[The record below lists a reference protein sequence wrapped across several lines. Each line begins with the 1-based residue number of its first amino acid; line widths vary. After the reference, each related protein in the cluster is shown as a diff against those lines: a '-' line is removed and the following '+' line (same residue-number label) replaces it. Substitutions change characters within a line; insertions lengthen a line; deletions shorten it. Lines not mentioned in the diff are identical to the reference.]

1 MGKEELRK
9 GMFISLEKIGFI
21 ERKKAEKAMQEH
33 LFESSLWKQAQ
44 SIGVTLSTKKEWD
57 TKTIIE
63 RAWIEGKKVCIP
75 KAIHQTRALHF
86 YEITSFLQVE
96 KGYFNLLE
104 PVISET
110 ERIDEAK
117 IDLMIVP
124 GLIFT
129 RSGYRIGFG
138 GGFYDRFLEHFDNTT
153 VSLLHSNQLVDSFPV
168 ESHDIPVQY
177 LVTEEGL
184 IRIQEKG

>member
-9 GMFISLEKIGFI
+9 GMLISLEKIGLI
-21 ERKKAEKAMQEH
+21 ERKKAEKAMHEH

-63 RAWIEGKKVCIP
+63 RAWIEGKRVCIP

-96 KGYFNLLE
+96 RGYFDLLE
-104 PVISET
+104 PVVSET
-110 ERIDEAK
+110 KRVDEAT

-129 RSGYRIGFG
+129 RSGHRIGFG
-138 GGFYDRFLEHFDNTT
+138 GGYYDRFLKHFEKAT
-153 VSLLHSNQLVDSFPV
+153 VSLLHSNQLIDSFPV
-168 ESHDIPVQY
+168 ENHDIPVRY
-177 LVTEEGL
+177 LFTEEGL
-184 IRIQEKG
+184 MRTQEKS